1 VINASVVAG
10 TITKTTG
17 MAIRELLLLGMKLEN
32 QKYMRFILG
41 IFEDVDEDREF
52 FFKLEILKRGFL
64 NIFGLRT

>member
-1 VINASVVAG
+1 MINASVVAG